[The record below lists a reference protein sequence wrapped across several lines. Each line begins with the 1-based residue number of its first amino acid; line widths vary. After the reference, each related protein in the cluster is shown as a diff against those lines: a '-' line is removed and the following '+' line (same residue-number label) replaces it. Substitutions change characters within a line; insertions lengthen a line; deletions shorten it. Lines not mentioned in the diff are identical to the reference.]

1 MYIHEYS
8 HGSKDDS
15 ACHYDTVLCSSQ
27 QRNSV
32 NIHLS
37 VKVNYQLLFAFL
49 YARVRLGVSK
59 GMVMFNSQ

>member
-37 VKVNYQLLFAFL
+37 VKVNNQLLFVCTSEAWCVKRNGDVQL
-49 YARVRLGVSK
+49 TMK
-59 GMVMFNSQ
+59 